1 MDKSLSVFERPLR
14 GVKKTIVPFAMRHP
28 RRMEIQFVFGKGLV
42 SDLFKDHAARTL
54 PDKNWQKRMISLWSQ
69 L

>member
-1 MDKSLSVFERPLR
+1 MDKSLSVFERPL
-14 GVKKTIVPFAMRHP
+14 RHP